1 MARSDFPIFDRGD
14 LAFLDSAAS
23 SQKPNSVLEAMDE
36 MYRVSYANVHR
47 GAYELSAVSTDAYEQ
62 ARQNVAAFI
71 GAPAEEVVFTRGATT
86 SLNMLAFRWGRDR
99 LKPGDKIVLSIAEHH
114 ANLVPWQMAA
124 QRTGAEL
131 VFAPLD
137 LDYQIDV
144 EALRGLIDDAVKI
157 VSITGMSNVL
167 GSMPPIPVIAEM
179 THAVGATL
187 IVDGAQ
193 LVPHAPVDVK
203 TLGADALVF
212 SGHKML
218 GPTGIGVLW
227 ATSELLNAMEPFEG
241 GGDMIET
248 VSLHSSTW
256 APIPQKHEAGTPPFV
271 QAVGLSAA
279 VDYLRA
285 YGMDNV
291 RAHDME
297 ITAYALEKLGQR
309 PDITVYGPKNVERR
323 GGAVAFTMDG
333 VHPHDLAT
341 ILDEHG
347 VAIRAGN
354 HCARPLMDHLGV
366 PATARMS
373 FYLYNT
379 TSDVDQLLDGLDA
392 AGAIF
397 GIE

>member
-1 MARSDFPIFDRGD
+1 MTRSDFPIFDRGD

-23 SQKPNSVLEAMDE
+23 SQKPASVLKAMDD
-36 MYRVSYANVHR
+36 MYRVAYANVHR

-62 ARQNVAAFI
+62 ARKNVAAFI
-71 GAPAEEVVFTRGATT
+71 GAPPEEVVFTRGATT
-86 SLNMLAFRWGRDR
+86 GLNMLAFRWGRDR
-99 LKPGDKIVLSIAEHH
+99 LVPGDKIVLSIAEHH

-137 LDYQIDV
+137 HDYQIDID
-144 EALRGLIDDAVKI
+144 ALGGLIDDTVKI

-167 GSMPPIPVIAEM
+167 GSMPPIPIIAEM

-193 LVPHAPVDVK
+193 LVPHAPVDVR

-227 ATSELLNAMEPFEG
+227 ATSDLLNAMEPFEG

-248 VSLHSSTW
+248 VSLQSSTW
-256 APIPQKHEAGTPPFV
+256 AAIPQKHEAGTPPFV

-297 ITAYALEKLGQR
+297 LTAYALDKLAQR
-309 PDITVYGPKNVERR
+309 ADITVYGPRNVERR

-379 TSDVDQLLDGLDA
+379 TADVDQLLEALDA
-392 AGAIF
+392 AGSIF

>member
-1 MARSDFPIFDRGD
+1 MPQSDFPIFDGKR
-14 LAFLDSAAS
+14 LAFLDSGAS
-23 SQKPNSVLEAMDE
+23 SQKPRQVLEAMDE
-36 MYRVSYANVHR
+36 MYRSAYANVHR
-47 GAYELSAVSTDAYEQ
+47 GAYELSAVSTHAYEE
-62 ARQNVAAFI
+62 ARENVAAFI
-71 GAPAEEVVFTRGATT
+71 GAPSSEVVFTRGATT
-86 SLNMLAFRWGRDR
+86 GLNMLAFRWGRDR
-99 LKPGDKIVLSIAEHH
+99 LAPGDKIVLTVAEHH

-131 VFAPLD
+131 VYAPLD
-137 LDYQIDV
+137 HDFQIDLD
-144 EALRGLIDDAVKI
+144 ALAALIDDRVKI

-167 GSMPPIPVIAEM
+167 GSMPPIDVVAEM
-179 THAVGATL
+179 AHAVGATL

-193 LVPHAPVDVK
+193 LVPHAPVDVA

-227 ATSELLNAMEPFEG
+227 ATTELLNEMEPFEG
-241 GGDMIET
+241 GGDMVET
-248 VSLHSSTW
+248 VTLEGATW

-271 QAVGLSAA
+271 EAVGLSAA

-285 YGMDNV
+285 YGMRNV

-297 ITAYALEKLGQR
+297 LTAYCLDALARR
-309 PDITVYGPKNVERR
+309 PEITVYGPANVERR
-323 GGAVAFTMDG
+323 GGAVSFTMAG

-347 VAIRAGN
+347 VAVRAGH
-354 HCARPLMDHLGV
+354 HCAKPLMEHLGV
-366 PATARMS
+366 QATTRAS

-379 TSDVDQLLDGLDA
+379 TDDIDMLLEGLDT

-397 GIE
+397 GVE

>member
-1 MARSDFPIFDRGD
+1 MTRSDFPIFDRGD

-23 SQKPNSVLEAMDE
+23 SQKPASVLKAMDD
-36 MYRVSYANVHR
+36 MYRVAYANVHR

-62 ARQNVAAFI
+62 ARKNVAAFI
-71 GAPAEEVVFTRGATT
+71 GAPPEEVVFTRGATT
-86 SLNMLAFRWGRDR
+86 GLNMLAFRWGRDR
-99 LKPGDKIVLSIAEHH
+99 LVPGDKIVLSIAEHH

-137 LDYQIDV
+137 HDYQIDID
-144 EALRGLIDDAVKI
+144 ALAGLIDDTVKI

-167 GSMPPIPVIAEM
+167 GSMPPIPIIAEM

-193 LVPHAPVDVK
+193 LVPHAPVDVR

-227 ATSELLNAMEPFEG
+227 ATSDLLNAMEPFEG

-248 VSLHSSTW
+248 VSLQSSTW
-256 APIPQKHEAGTPPFV
+256 AAIPQKHEAGTPPFV

-297 ITAYALEKLGQR
+297 LTAYALDKLAQR
-309 PDITVYGPKNVERR
+309 ADITVYGPRNVERR

-379 TSDVDQLLDGLDA
+379 TADVDQLLEALDA
-392 AGAIF
+392 AGSIF